1 MTSSLTPTQLLLKL
15 PTEYLRPLRKRG
27 FFFMTHDSIDLD
39 LVDKTVALIPEQ
51 AWTQVRQAIITALV
65 DNMPGSVVERLT
77 GTYDNFDRAEEI
89 LYDYYQ
95 LPDKQ
100 QDLIVDAFKIMGAA
114 NCLELLNSLNLSTE
128 DGIPESDLT

>member
-1 MTSSLTPTQLLLKL
+1 MTSSLTPTQVLFKL

-27 FFFMTHDSIDLD
+27 SFSMISMTHDSIDLD
-39 LVDKTVALIPEQ
+39 LVDKTIELIPEH
-51 AWTQVRQAIITALV
+51 AWTQVRQVIVTSLV

-77 GTYDNFDRAEEI
+77 GFCTNFDRAEEI

-114 NCLELLNSLNLSTE
+114 NCLELLNSLNLSA
-128 DGIPESDLT
+128 PES